1 MNFGLPAL
9 NLTLPAC
16 GGRGEGSEMQ
26 IAAEGKD
33 DIRGRGAGI
42 ARSAVG
48 ADAARAGVFAGRSGE
63 LFYNQALR
71 LR

>member
-1 MNFGLPAL
+1 
-9 NLTLPAC
+9 
-16 GGRGEGSEMQ
+16 MQ

-63 LFYNQALR
+63 LFYDHALR
-71 LR
+71 PRRLTREPVFLIVSASLAH